1 MKRCS
6 GEFFLFCLLCV
17 CRFCEQSY
25 LFIFYVYVCIKDVS
39 DRIEKEPA
47 DSPIVV
53 RLETA
58 GRLVVRTNWRMH
70 ISVPLQTGSHTQTHP
85 RSSTCTLNI
94 CAGQ

>member
-1 MKRCS
+1 MKRCC
-6 GEFFLFCLLCV
+6 GEFIFV
-17 CRFCEQSY
+17 CFVFADSVSSVIY
-25 LFIFYVYVCIKDVS
+25 YFYVYVCLKDVS

-70 ISVPLQTGSHTQTHP
+70 ISVPLQTGLHTQTQP
-85 RSSTCTLNI
+85 RSSTCMLNI